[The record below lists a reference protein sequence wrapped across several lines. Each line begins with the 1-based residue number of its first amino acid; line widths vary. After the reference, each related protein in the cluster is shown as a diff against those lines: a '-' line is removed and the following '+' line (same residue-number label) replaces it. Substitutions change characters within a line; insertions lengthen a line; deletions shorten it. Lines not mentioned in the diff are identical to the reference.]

1 VLYHGYLVLF
11 EAGLL
16 FVAMEEVAWGQWF
29 FGFDTPEA
37 IAKHNDQG
45 ETTLHNQVIFGIRRS
60 GLSDAFYAII
70 GLGGAIA
77 VWIGTKRQFWKITP
91 PAVLLG
97 WFLLIALL
105 GGADSYLDIFPS
117 NSLFATGVGSL
128 AELNEMLFGLL
139 AFIYLWLNTKRLKE
153 YWNRT

>member
-1 VLYHGYLVLF
+1 MCFLV
-11 EAGLL
+11 EPP
-16 FVAMEEVAWGQWF
+16 QRY
-29 FGFDTPEA
+29 P
-37 IAKHNDQG
+37 
-45 ETTLHNQVIFGIRRS
+45 IRLS

-77 VWIGTKRQFWKITP
+77 IWIGTKRQFWKITP

-105 GGADSYLDIFPS
+105 GGADSYFDIFPS

-128 AELNEMLFGLL
+128 AELYEMLFGLL
-139 AFIYLWLNTKRLKE
+139 AFLYLWLNTKRLKE
-153 YWNRT
+153 YWNQT